1 MTTKALDIAQLGV
14 NASTIKTVFND
25 NQIAHN
31 EVHGFDSQ
39 VNSLAST
46 LDVSVEDNAKE
57 TATALA
63 IALGG

>member
-1 MTTKALDIAQLGV
+1 MTTKALDIAQLGA

-46 LDVSVEDNAKE
+46 LDVTVEDNAKE

>member
-1 MTTKALDIAQLGV
+1 MGKTMDMAQLADK
-14 NASTIKTVFND
+14 ASTVKTVFDD

-31 EVHGFDSQ
+31 EVQGFDSQ

-46 LDVSVEDNAKE
+46 LDVSVEENAKT

>member
-1 MTTKALDIAQLGV
+1 MTTKALDIAQLGA
-14 NASTIKTVFND
+14 NASTIKTVFAD

-31 EVHGFDSQ
+31 EIHEFDSR
-39 VNSLAST
+39 VNTLAGT
-46 LDVSVEDNAKE
+46 LVQNVEDNAKE